1 MKKKIICIVLVAVL
15 AVCAGIGVLKQN
27 YRFGSELYG
36 QASGLS
42 AKLDSLATSID
53 QTVREFEKNGFD
65 PAGVDTVAIWYFE
78 FSLNEIRYGFGYED
92 MPILDEVRLDY
103 IERAQ
108 KIYDESE
115 INSGNQK
122 LARLLS
128 DETKRNELIG
138 LKSQLVLARDAL
150 LDFCDRYNEIPNWKR
165 YFVSWKGEREVLT
178 EKLRI
183 PG

>member
-1 MKKKIICIVLVAVL
+1 MKKKIICIVLAAVL
-15 AVCAGIGVLKQN
+15 AVCAGIGALKQN

-53 QTVREFEKNGFD
+53 QTVREFEKNGIN

-108 KIYDESE
+108 KLYDESG
-115 INSGNQK
+115 INSGNPNT
-122 LARLLS
+122 ARLFA
-128 DETKRNELIG
+128 DETKRNEMIR
-138 LKSQLVLARDAL
+138 LKSQLVLARDVL
-150 LDFCDRYNEIPNWKR
+150 LEFRDRYNAMPNWKR
-165 YFVSWKGEREVLT
+165 YFVSWKGERDALT